1 MVDINFKELRAAI
14 VNLNQSGLIKKKLS
28 LVGVAKEK
36 IYEDFMNVMDKMEND
51 PETNEFPEGAD
62 EALAYFNK
70 MADLEKKAEESK
82 AKTIIKKEVASK
94 SKKSEKKEKE
104 TKVKKES
111 KGKGVI
117 LSIID
122 IIKEHGPIDRESIA
136 KKLAKMFPERNET
149 ALAKTVYAQIGGSLP
164 TRLEREKGIK
174 IKKNKDNT
182 YKI

>member
-36 IYEDFMNVMDKMEND
+36 IYENFMNIMDKMDDD

-70 MADLEKKAEESK
+70 MVDLEKKVEESN
-82 AKTIIKKEVASK
+82 AKKEIKKEAVSK

-104 TKVKKES
+104 IKVKKES
-111 KGKGVI
+111 KGKKIETKKKGKGTEFGETIGMFI
-117 LSIID
+117 LKHLSNAKNTMSD
-122 IIKEHGPIDRESIA
+122 EEIA
-136 KKLAKMFPERNET
+136 AETRKIFNSRTTVNCVRWYRNKM
-149 ALAKTVYAQIGGSLP
+149 K
-164 TRLEREKGIK
+164 
-174 IKKNKDNT
+174 KKNSKC
-182 YKI
+182 